1 MSVASEQAYELR
13 GPSKVEEAHT
23 CGILCTVFGL
33 SLLDMTT
40 PEARPI
46 VRLLD
51 GMGSALRFTLDHPLN
66 HLSAIGQTTAT
77 LCAVSFVSR
86 RNAFCTLDETAAFLV
101 VSCRLCAHWSLARM
115 RTQAASSSHRSW
127 WTRRWQGTSASC

>member
-66 HLSAIGQTTAT
+66 HLSVIGQTTAT
-77 LCAVSFVSR
+77 LCAVSFVP
-86 RNAFCTLDETAAFLV
+86 AETHSAPLMKPPL
-101 VSCRLCAHWSLARM
+101 SLLCRAGCV
-115 RTQAASSSHRSW
+115 RTGL
-127 WTRRWQGTSASC
+127 WQG